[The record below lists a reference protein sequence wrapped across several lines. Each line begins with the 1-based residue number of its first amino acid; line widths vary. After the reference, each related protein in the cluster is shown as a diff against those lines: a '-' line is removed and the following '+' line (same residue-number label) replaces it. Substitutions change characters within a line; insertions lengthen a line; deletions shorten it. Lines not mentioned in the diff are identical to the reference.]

1 MGRFL
6 IIRLVQAVMA
16 LVLLSM
22 LVFVLSRII
31 GNPLDIMLP
40 PDSPPEVKA
49 RLTESMGLNK
59 PLYIQYL
66 TYMKQLMRGDLGK
79 SVRSRETVTESLRA
93 RLPASLSLA
102 AVAMVFTVVMAFPL
116 GMLAAVKRGTP
127 LETIAKILALSG
139 QSLPAFWVGILLIHL
154 FSLKLDWLPPSG
166 SGGPT
171 HYIMPAFTMSLFVV
185 AGVSRLLRTGLLEV
199 LDSEF
204 VRFARSKGVSERS
217 IFWKH
222 ALRNSL
228 VPVLGFAGVYLSIF
242 VTMAVV
248 VEVVFAW
255 PGVGRLAFNA
265 IFLRDYPLIQ
275 GVVLLTGVIVIAV
288 NFVVDLLYAVVDPRI
303 RYGGA

>member
-40 PDSPPEVKA
+40 PDSPPEVEA

-59 PLYIQYL
+59 PQYIQYL

-242 VTMAVV
+242 VTMGVV

>member
-199 LDSEF
+199 LDGEF

-288 NFVVDLLYAVVDPRI
+288 NLVVDLLYAVVDPRI

>member
-1 MGRFL
+1 MGRFI

-22 LVFVLSRII
+22 LVFVLSRIL

-127 LETIAKILALSG
+127 LETIAKILALLG

-154 FSLKLDWLPPSG
+154 FSVKLDWLPPSG
-166 SGGPT
+166 IGGPT

-199 LDSEF
+199 LDGEF

>member
-79 SVRSRETVTESLRA
+79 SVRSRETVAESLRA

>member
-40 PDSPPEVKA
+40 PDAPPEVKA

-154 FSLKLDWLPPSG
+154 FSVNLDWLPPSG

>member
-1 MGRFL
+1 MGRFI

-242 VTMAVV
+242 VTMGVV

-288 NFVVDLLYAVVDPRI
+288 NLVVDLLYAVVDPRI

>member
-1 MGRFL
+1 
-6 IIRLVQAVMA
+6 
-16 LVLLSM
+16 
-22 LVFVLSRII
+22 
-31 GNPLDIMLP
+31 
-40 PDSPPEVKA
+40 
-49 RLTESMGLNK
+49 
-59 PLYIQYL
+59 
-66 TYMKQLMRGDLGK
+66 
-79 SVRSRETVTESLRA
+79 
-93 RLPASLSLA
+93 
-102 AVAMVFTVVMAFPL
+102 
-116 GMLAAVKRGTP
+116 MLAAVKRGTP

>member
-242 VTMAVV
+242 VTMGVV

-288 NFVVDLLYAVVDPRI
+288 NLVVDLLYAVVDPRI

>member
-1 MGRFL
+1 MGRFI

-22 LVFVLSRII
+22 LVFVLSRIL

-154 FSLKLDWLPPSG
+154 FSVKLDWLPPSG
-166 SGGPT
+166 IGGPT

-199 LDSEF
+199 LDGEF

>member
-79 SVRSRETVTESLRA
+79 SVRSRETVAESLRA

-242 VTMAVV
+242 VTMGVV

>member
-6 IIRLVQAVMA
+6 IIRLVQAISA

-40 PDSPPEVKA
+40 PDAPPEVEA

-139 QSLPAFWVGILLIHL
+139 QSLPAFWVGILLIQL
-154 FSLKLDWLPPSG
+154 FSVKLDWLPPSG
-166 SGGPT
+166 IGGPT

-288 NFVVDLLYAVVDPRI
+288 NLVVDLLYAVVDPRI

>member
-242 VTMAVV
+242 VTMGVV

>member
-1 MGRFL
+1 MGRFI